1 MSDSGSDAEM
11 EVDEVNQKLQ
21 DGNDDNEGEEEKL
34 EPEDEEEEPEP
45 EQEDAPESEEASPP
59 PSPPKQPRLKIK
71 LKLPSAPSTEDTG
84 SRGRSGDIDI
94 ESEDED
100 EEDGAVGSTRPMTS
114 RQAVLASVVGSSH
127 VSLSTGES
135 SRKKKQLTESELALR
150 REETARKRRNLTEKK
165 LEDEKAETI
174 NRLLK
179 KQSKSKAKR
188 SALSTAEASASEG
201 EREVEQEEK
210 EIVLPTTWR
219 WVSSTRPLGDSST
232 MPQEDVAGG
241 RMRLALGVPIS
252 VLSSTLQAPQPPP
265 PKEKPQCDVSG
276 CTETRKYRVV
286 HDWMYGACCPKHL
299 KILEMEALGRM
310 VTRGLTWVY

>member
-11 EVDEVNQKLQ
+11 EIDEVNQKLQ
-21 DGNDDNEGEEEKL
+21 DENDDNEVEEKL
-34 EPEDEEEEPEP
+34 EPEDEEEEPE
-45 EQEDAPESEEASPP
+45 QEDAPESEEVSPP

-71 LKLPSAPSTEDTG
+71 LKLPSVPSTEDTG

-100 EEDGAVGSTRPMTS
+100 DEGEAVGSTRPMTS

-210 EIVLPTTWR
+210 EVVVPTTWR
-219 WVSSTRPLGDSST
+219 WVSSTRPLADPST
-232 MPQEDVAGG
+232 MPQEDVAQGK
-241 RMRLALGVPIS
+241 MRLTLGVPIS
-252 VLSSTLQAPQPPP
+252 ALSSTIPAPQSPPL
-265 PKEKPQCDVSG
+265 PKEKPLCDFLG
-276 CTETRKYRVV
+276 CTEKRKYRVV
-286 HDWMYGACCPKHL
+286 RDSTLGACCALHL
-299 KILEMEALGRM
+299 RAVGVDIEALVRKPDWYFPE
-310 VTRGLTWVY
+310 L

>member
-1 MSDSGSDAEM
+1 M
-11 EVDEVNQKLQ
+11 
-21 DGNDDNEGEEEKL
+21 
-34 EPEDEEEEPEP
+34 
-45 EQEDAPESEEASPP
+45 
-59 PSPPKQPRLKIK
+59 
-71 LKLPSAPSTEDTG
+71 PSTEDTG
-84 SRGRSGDIDI
+84 SRGRSGDIDV

-100 EEDGAVGSTRPMTS
+100 EEEAVGSTRPMTS

-210 EIVLPTTWR
+210 EVIVPTTWR
-219 WVSSTRPLGDSST
+219 WVSSTRPLANSSAT
-232 MPQEDVAGG
+232 PQEDDAQGK
-241 RMRLALGVPIS
+241 MHLALGVPIT
-252 VLSSTLQAPQPPP
+252 VLSSALLAPQPPP
-265 PKEKPQCDVSG
+265 PKEKSQCDVPG
-276 CTETRKYRVV
+276 CTETRKYRLVR
-286 HDWMYGACCPKHL
+286 DWVRGACGLTHL
-299 KILEMEALGRM
+299 KALEVEAGSRM
-310 VTRGLTWVY
+310 DVA

>member
-11 EVDEVNQKLQ
+11 EIDEVNQKLQ
-21 DGNDDNEGEEEKL
+21 EENDENEGEEEKL
-34 EPEDEEEEPEP
+34 EPEDEEEEPELEP

-71 LKLPSAPSTEDTG
+71 LKLPSVPSTEDTG

-100 EEDGAVGSTRPMTS
+100 DEGEAVGSTRPMTS

-127 VSLSTGES
+127 VSLSTGDS

-210 EIVLPTTWR
+210 EVILPTTWR
-219 WVSSTRPLGDSST
+219 WVSSTRPLVDPST
-232 MPQEDVAGG
+232 TSQEDAAQSK
-241 RMRLALGVPIS
+241 MRLTLGVPIS
-252 VLSSTLQAPQPPP
+252 VLSSTTPAPQPPL
-265 PKEKPQCDVSG
+265 PKEKPQCDVPG
-276 CTETRKYRVV
+276 CTEIRKYRLVR
-286 HDWMYGACCPKHL
+286 DWVRGACGLTHL
-299 KILEMEALGRM
+299 KVLEVEAGTKMEVA
-310 VTRGLTWVY
+310 